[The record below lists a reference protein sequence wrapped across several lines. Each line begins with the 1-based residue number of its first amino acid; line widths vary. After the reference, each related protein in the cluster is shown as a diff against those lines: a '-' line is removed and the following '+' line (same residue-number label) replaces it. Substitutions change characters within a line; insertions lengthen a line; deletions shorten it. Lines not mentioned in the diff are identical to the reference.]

1 MSWKDWLP
9 FGWWKK
15 KKKPVAAKNIRRRAH
30 FEVELLEK
38 RWLFSTSVWQP
49 RPPIEI
55 GSAANFNGD
64 PILGPL
70 DWALNPQ
77 YHTNTPGV
85 TANFQIS
92 GSFTF
97 DDSGVYTFQ
106 LHMAGYNA
114 TNCMTFDD
122 TGTSTFNLH
131 EAGTF
136 SNGVYSFNSF
146 ALNQSAVGSWHF
158 VETTLSGS
166 VVLDTTGTDTFS
178 TTDTSPVFGDNF
190 HWYGFNWWDLPI
202 TSSNLHNLSLT
213 AYSWNSLTVNESGTF
228 SLFTYQETGL
238 ATLTES
244 AATFISDNDLS
255 RPPGGLPAVPPVG
268 DPTGGLSAVRPGAS
282 IPTGDAQTSSTLSF
296 TFSQSANYTYTDCSN
311 GTLSLHEE
319 GTYGPVGNASFNL
332 SSVLYRET
340 GSKDTYS
347 LTQNGINTVTGTGTI
362 STSALVALGIESGTY
377 AGNSTFNSNNYSS
390 YSYQENATGTHT
402 ASEAGTYATSAFNL
416 PTVLYN
422 QTASGSFSF
431 QETGTQSFSGTGNS
445 TLSSSGKLTNADDY

>member
-1 MSWKDWLP
+1 MSWKDWRP

-106 LHMAGYNA
+106 LHQ
-114 TNCMTFDD
+114 
-122 TGTSTFNLH
+122 
-131 EAGTF
+131 AGTF
-136 SNGVYSFNSF
+136 SNGNYSFNSF
-146 ALNQSAVGSWHF
+146 ALNQNAVGSWHF

-178 TTDTSPVFGDNF
+178 
-190 HWYGFNWWDLPI
+190 
-202 TSSNLHNLSLT
+202 
-213 AYSWNSLTVNESGTF
+213 
-228 SLFTYQETGL
+228 
-238 ATLTES
+238 AT
-244 AATFISDNDLS
+244 
-255 RPPGGLPAVPPVG
+255 
-268 DPTGGLSAVRPGAS
+268 
-282 IPTGDAQTSSTLSF
+282 
-296 TFSQSANYTYTDCSN
+296 
-311 GTLSLHEE
+311 
-319 GTYGPVGNASFNL
+319 
-332 SSVLYRET
+332 
-340 GSKDTYS
+340 
-347 LTQNGINTVTGTGTI
+347 
-362 STSALVALGIESGTY
+362 
-377 AGNSTFNSNNYSS
+377 
-390 YSYQENATGTHT
+390 
-402 ASEAGTYATSAFNL
+402 
-416 PTVLYN
+416 
-422 QTASGSFSF
+422 
-431 QETGTQSFSGTGNS
+431 
-445 TLSSSGKLTNADDY
+445 